1 MHLGESL
8 PTEHPTCAKSRRT
21 TGCRSTLPSDWTAFQ
36 DMYTGRCKFTG
47 FTDPTANRQ
56 LERQITTHR
65 TSPEGAPRVTADK
78 TPKTDFVVTPD
89 PRRAP
94 FTPEEFMQAHL
105 DRASPAGPRGNGF
118 TPENVAG
125 KTGYYTFEIAPGD
138 VGTRRNHAADD
149 TFFLVFS
156 HHTPDS
162 MNNLLLE
169 LGNPEIRHAGWDVEN
184 LLTRFPNVLAWVNG
198 HTHTNTI
205 TLKAGAVP
213 ERRHWEIT
221 TTSHVDCPQHARVI
235 EVVDNADE
243 SNVGADADHNTE
255 LLLVNPLS

>member
-1 MHLGESL
+1 MHLGEPL
-8 PTEHPTCAKSRRT
+8 PTEHPTCARSRRT
-21 TGCRSTLPSDWTAFQ
+21 TGCRRTLPSGWTALQ
-36 DMYTGRCKFTG
+36 DMYTGRCKVTG

-65 TSPEGAPRVTADK
+65 TSPEGTPRVTADK

-125 KTGYYTFEIAPGD
+125 KTGYYTFEIAPGVVGIALDSTNRAGFAGGSIGQTQYRWLERTLRAGSSHWYDD

-149 TFFLVFS
+149 TLFLVFS

-169 LGNPEIRHAGWDVEN
+169 SDAPYSGDSPATLYREYSFNDIHAG
-184 LLTRFPNVLAWVNG
+184 
-198 HTHTNTI
+198 
-205 TLKAGAVP
+205 
-213 ERRHWEIT
+213 
-221 TTSHVDCPQHARVI
+221 
-235 EVVDNADE
+235 E
-243 SNVGADADHNTE
+243 SNAGADADHNTE

>member
-1 MHLGESL
+1 M
-8 PTEHPTCAKSRRT
+8 
-21 TGCRSTLPSDWTAFQ
+21 
-36 DMYTGRCKFTG
+36 
-47 FTDPTANRQ
+47 
-56 LERQITTHR
+56 
-65 TSPEGAPRVTADK
+65 PED
-78 TPKTDFVVTPD
+78 
-89 PRRAP
+89 
-94 FTPEEFMQAHL
+94 
-105 DRASPAGPRGNGF
+105 S
-118 TPENVAG
+118 
-125 KTGYYTFEIAPGD
+125 
-138 VGTRRNHAADD
+138 AADRYKD
-149 TFFLVFS
+149 AGFPHVPDFFARAMRTHSSPGLKYPWYSVFS

-169 LGNPEIRHAGWDVEN
+169 PGNPEIRHAGWDVEN

-213 ERRHWEIT
+213 ERCFWEINT
-221 TTSHVDCPQHARVI
+221 ASHVDYPQHARVI